1 MEAVQNFNYLG
12 HMISSDFTEKDDVE
26 HKLHNFKRSFNCLY
40 REFKCLSSEALM
52 FLFKSYCVPR
62 YGLPLW
68 NHTSTFNCHI
78 FKTFAVNYN
87 NAMKKVNGVPG
98 FASSHITANRCNS
111 PELLPRRVA
120 LIQAGY
126 CRRLLRSNN
135 PLIRYKLTDLKVG
148 YLLQHLIIFFREVY
162 GVSPLCENLDILT
175 SRVQWVQRNEERMAP
190 CVFYGV

>member
-52 FLFKSYCVPR
+52 FLLKSYCVPR

-68 NHTSTFNCHI
+68 NHTSTFNYHI
-78 FKTFAVNYN
+78 PKTFAVNYN

-98 FASSHITANRCNS
+98 LASSHITANRCNGT
-111 PELLPRRVA
+111 ELFPHRVA

-148 YLLQHLIIFFREVY
+148 YLLQHLIIFLGKSTVL
-162 GVSPLCENLDILT
+162 VLCVKTLT
-175 SRVQWVQRNEERMAP
+175 S
-190 CVFYGV
+190 